1 VTTSRAAQTNFR
13 REQARRTR
21 TSRRAICFALALSLV
36 ALSLPTTTRA
46 QETAASSSTSS
57 RDDAA
62 RTRGSINVRVVDE
75 ANQPVTNATVLAIH
89 QGQSSRVAYDNSGAR
104 SGKYVVSNL
113 DAGVY
118 RVTASAPGYVA
129 ESSAAAQDS
138 DPFTAMFGQQ
148 LYRPGD
154 SVTIRL
160 VKGGVITG
168 RVTDADGTPLVGAR
182 VTAVRVRDLAGVSAQ
197 DTGLDSFRP
206 RERRTDDRGIYRLYG
221 LSAGAYVVLAGG
233 KPQFSFSAKPT
244 AYDADA
250 PTYYPSTTRDG
261 AVELQLQA
269 GQELTDIDIRYRG
282 DRGHSVSGSLAVATS
297 NSATLSNSAAMGGA
311 VVMLVQSATGSLEGQ
326 TFIQS
331 DAPTH
336 TFSFDGIGDGEY
348 DLTANG
354 FVPNEGG
361 TLAPPVH
368 VSVRGADVTGVRLAL
383 APLASLAGRVLF
395 EPLKAA
401 DAAKPECQTKRAFA
415 PQEMLLRARRD
426 RDGSES
432 GFQRLFAN
440 TTSEISPAASGDFM
454 LRSLRDGR
462 YQLNAQLADEN
473 FYVRSITLTS
483 NAASAQTSASA
494 NTNTNVATANA
505 ATTNSRA
512 ATATTIDLARVGF
525 TLKPGEKAS
534 GALITVAAGA
544 ATLRGRVAASE
555 GEQLPDALRV
565 YLVPAERERTED
577 VLRYSETSARAGGA
591 FTFRNLAPG
600 RYLLLA
606 RVVAEAEARQARTRS
621 SLLDPNFRAALRR
634 DAEAA
639 KNSIELQPCQRAA
652 DFTLRFTRQ

>member
-1 VTTSRAAQTNFR
+1 VSNFR
-13 REQARRTR
+13 DDHTNLRRKQARRARPTR
-21 TSRRAICFALALSLV
+21 TSRRAITFAFALSLV
-36 ALSLPTTTRA
+36 ALLLPTTTHA
-46 QETAASSSTSS
+46 QETAASSGSSS

-62 RTRGSINVRVVDE
+62 RARGSISVRVVDE

-113 DAGVY
+113 DTGVY
-118 RVTASAPGYVA
+118 RVTANAPGYVV
-129 ESSAAAQDS
+129 ESSATAQDS
-138 DPFTAMFGQQ
+138 DPFTAAFGQQ

-168 RVTDADGTPLVGAR
+168 RVTDADNNPLVGAR
-182 VTAVRVRDLAGVSAQ
+182 ITAVRVRDLAGQTTQ
-197 DTGLDSFRP
+197 DTGVDLFRP

-221 LSAGAYVVLAGG
+221 LTAGSYVVLAGG

-244 AYDADA
+244 AYDTDA
-250 PTYYPSTTRDG
+250 PTYYPSTTREG
-261 AVELQLQA
+261 AVELQVQA

-282 DRGHSVSGSLAVATS
+282 DRGHSVSGSLAVAS
-297 NSATLSNSAAMGGA
+297 ANSTAMGGA

-331 DAPTH
+331 DAATR

-401 DAAKPECQTKRAFA
+401 DAAKPECQTKRTFA

-426 RDGSES
+426 RDGGES

-440 TTSEISPAASGDFM
+440 TTSEISPAASGDFT

-462 YQLNAQLADEN
+462 YLLNAQLADEN
-473 FYVRSITLTS
+473 FYVRSITLTPNVANTTTSANS
-483 NAASAQTSASA
+483 NA
-494 NTNTNVATANA
+494 NMTANA
-505 ATTNSRA
+505 ATPNARA
-512 ATATTIDLARVGF
+512 AVTMLDLARVGF
-525 TLKPGEKAS
+525 TLKPGERLG
-534 GALITVAAGA
+534 GALVTVAAGA
-544 ATLRGRVAASE
+544 ATLRGRVATGE

-565 YLVPAERERTED
+565 YLVPAERERAED
-577 VLRYSETSARAGGA
+577 VLRYSETSARADGT

-606 RVVAEAEARQARTRS
+606 RVVNESDARQARTRP
-621 SLLDPNFRAALRR
+621 LILDPNFRTQLRR

-639 KNSIELQPCQRAA
+639 KNSVELQPCQRAA